1 MKDLRMADAS
11 ILLSSAAVR
20 RAAHDMLEDGLA
32 GNLDHWSVDPDR
44 LPETGRFVAEVTREA
59 YPALQVPFH
68 SRWRH
73 FEAGGIPRWRAA
85 VIGRHWANDAAQAR
99 AAFDLAIVS
108 VLLDAGSGGQWRFT
122 EFQTGQS
129 YASSEGL
136 GVASFHLLAQGAL
149 SNDPSDPWRADAE
162 RLVRFTRSDL
172 EKAFQVSGANPLAG
186 VDGRVTL
193 LNRLG
198 EACLAN
204 ASLFASEDHPRP
216 GGFADSLA
224 AQSPHDTI
232 QAPEILRCLLDNLG
246 SIWPSRLSIGET
258 PLGDTWL
265 YERWRRANDPLSAYV
280 PFHKLSQWL
289 TYSLIEPLIQR
300 GIDVEAIDGLTGLAE
315 YRNGGLFIDM
325 DVLRLKQ
332 PSQAAIIHPVASPL
346 IIEWRAL
353 TIALLDRLLPLVRD
367 ELGVSAE
374 RFPIA
379 SMLEGGS
386 WAAGR
391 RIARERRSDG
401 SPPLAIA
408 SDGTTF

>member
-1 MKDLRMADAS
+1 
-11 ILLSSAAVR
+11 
-20 RAAHDMLEDGLA
+20 MLEDGLA
-32 GNLDHWSVDPDR
+32 DGLDHWTVDPDQ
-44 LPETGRFVAEVTREA
+44 LPKLACFVAQVTREN
-59 YPALQVPFH
+59 YPSLEVPFH

-73 FEAGGIPRWRAA
+73 FEAGGTLRWQTA
-85 VIGRHWANDAAQAR
+85 VVRRRWTNEADQAR

-122 EFQTGQS
+122 EPKTGQS
-129 YASSEGL
+129 FASSEGL
-136 GVASFHLLAQGAL
+136 GIASFHLLAQGAL
-149 SNDPSDPWRADAE
+149 SSDPSDPWRADAE
-162 RLVRFTRSDL
+162 RLVRFTTSDL
-172 EKAFQVSGANPLAG
+172 EEAFQVSATNPLAG
-186 VDGRVTL
+186 VDGRVAL

-204 ASLFASEDHPRP
+204 PSLFARDDHPRP
-216 GGFADSLA
+216 GGLADSLA

-246 SIWPSRLSIGET
+246 SIWPSRLAIGEI

-265 YERWRRANDPLSAYV
+265 YERWRRADDPLSAYV

-289 TYSLIEPLIQR
+289 TYSLIEPLIAR

-325 DVLRLKQ
+325 DVLRLKE
-332 PSQAAIIHPVASPL
+332 PSQAAIVHQVTSPL

-353 TIALLDRLLPLVRD
+353 TIALLDRLLPLVRR

-374 RFPIA
+374 NFPIA

-391 RIARERRSDG
+391 RIARGLRPDG
-401 SPPLAIA
+401 SPPLKIA